1 VWRSRCAST
10 SRRFGGHV
18 ILTLTRWDASQPPT
32 PHNLVLLMQ
41 NEAQKLH
48 EHGKEAFPKEVVAR
62 IEERLAWAK
71 KVCEDSWETLD
82 HTGGPQQCPVRV
94 VPNRRS
100 GANLG
105 NAVSMVACGGT
116 PLVTGVCVA
125 TLAFMLGYG
134 ASRYVNR

>member
-1 VWRSRCAST
+1 
-10 SRRFGGHV
+10 
-18 ILTLTRWDASQPPT
+18 
-32 PHNLVLLMQ
+32 MQ

-48 EHGKEAFPKEVVAR
+48 EQGKGAFPEEAVAR

-94 VPNRRS
+94 VPN
-100 GANLG
+100 GTV
-105 NAVSMVACGGT
+105 VSTVACGGS

-134 ASRYVNR
+134 ASRYLNK